1 MPKNEELTGGLLVTI
16 GTTLYGEG
24 EGWPSRLAEDLGIN
38 ERTLRRWIA
47 GESAIPERVWDEL
60 INIAIGRARA
70 IADLVPKIDAAKQS
84 LGDE

>member
-1 MPKNEELTGGLLVTI
+1 MSAPLLATI

-24 EGWPSRLAEDLGIN
+24 EAWPSRLAEDLGVN

-47 GESAIPERVWDEL
+47 GEAAIPAPVWDEL

-70 IADLVPKIDAAKQS
+70 IADLVPQIDAAKTQRR
-84 LGDE
+84 

>member
-1 MPKNEELTGGLLVTI
+1 MTAALLVTI

-24 EGWPSRLAEDLGIN
+24 EAWPGRLAEDLGVN

-47 GESAIPERVWDEL
+47 GESAIPAAVWDEL

-70 IADLVPKIDAAKQS
+70 IADLVPKIDAAKPRS
-84 LGDE
+84 S

>member
-1 MPKNEELTGGLLVTI
+1 MSAALLVTI

-24 EGWPSRLAEDLGIN
+24 EAWPSRLAEDLGIN

-47 GESAIPERVWDEL
+47 GESAIPEPVWDEL

-70 IADLVPKIDAAKQS
+70 IADLVPKIDQAKS
-84 LGDE
+84 R